1 MSFLRLE
8 ALEKTYPDGTKAVKG
23 VSLEI
28 EEGEFI
34 VLLGPSGCGKT
45 TTLRMLAGLEMP
57 TKGTIVLADQDQTR
71 LNPSERDVG
80 FVFQFY
86 ALYPHMSVSKN
97 IAFPLENMGLSLQEI
112 ERLVSEV
119 ASRVGISEH
128 LLHYPGQLSGGD
140 QQRVALARAMVRRPK
155 MFLMDEPL
163 GTLDA
168 SRRLAMREFIR
179 EQQIESGITTVY
191 VTHDQEE
198 AMALADRVVVMREG
212 KISQFDTPTRVYEH
226 PADPLTA
233 QFVGSPGM
241 NLFPGEL
248 VVDGAA
254 RHLQSGGITMAADP
268 EALSR
273 FGEGPVTL
281 GLRSEYLVPDDDS
294 TLQAETVLVEHL
306 GSHCNVY
313 FDSPLGRIV
322 MRSDSDVS
330 LRPGDSLTLGYDTK
344 HLRIWAGTFT
354 QTTPEISEP

>member
-1 MSFLRLE
+1 MSFLVLD
-8 ALEKTYPDGTKAVKG
+8 ALEKTYPDGTKAVKD

-57 TKGTIVLADQDQTR
+57 TGGTILLGNQDQTR
-71 LNPSERDVG
+71 LTPSERDVG

-97 IAFPLENMGLSLQEI
+97 IAFPLENMGLVSQEVD
-112 ERLVSEV
+112 RLVSEV
-119 ASRVGISEH
+119 SRHVGITEH
-128 LLHYPGQLSGGD
+128 LHHHPGQLSGGD

-168 SRRLAMREFIR
+168 DRRLAMREFIR

-198 AMALADRVVVMREG
+198 AMALADRIVVMRG
-212 KISQFDTPTRVYEH
+212 GRIDQFDTPTKVYEH

-241 NLFPGEL
+241 NLFTGEL
-248 VVDGAA
+248 VVDGTD
-254 RHLQSGGITMAADP
+254 RYLRSGDITIDADTK
-268 EALSR
+268 ALSDIAD
-273 FGEGPVTL
+273 GPVTF
-281 GLRSEYLVPDDDS
+281 GLRSEYLIPDDAGI
-294 TLQAETVLVEHL
+294 LQAETVLVERL

-313 FDSPLGRIV
+313 FDSPVGRLV
-322 MRSDSDVS
+322 MRTESDISHM
-330 LRPGDSLTLGYDTK
+330 PGDTLKLGYDTQ
-344 HLRIWAGTFT
+344 HLRIWAGDYAR
-354 QTTPEISEP
+354 PPLEVSET